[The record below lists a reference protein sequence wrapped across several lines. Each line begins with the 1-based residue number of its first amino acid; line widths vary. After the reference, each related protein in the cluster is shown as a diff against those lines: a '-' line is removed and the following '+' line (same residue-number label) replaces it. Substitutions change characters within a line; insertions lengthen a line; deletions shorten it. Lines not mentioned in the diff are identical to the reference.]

1 MNLLMVVCGK
11 LMSEGQSVDYMS
23 DLDPNEWRLRRAKGV
38 IEEYVRGVKKMVS
51 DINWVL
57 RVLKGTFGVSKG
69 EALMIITQL
78 RNDKSF
84 IWDSKRLERI
94 EELERK
100 IRAEEW

>member
-1 MNLLMVVCGK
+1 
-11 LMSEGQSVDYMS
+11 
-23 DLDPNEWRLRRAKGV
+23 
-38 IEEYVRGVKKMVS
+38 MVS

-69 EALMIITQL
+69 EALIIIAQL